1 MDVITYPCWNCEGLM
16 LFVFFSELF
25 LCEDDV
31 EKLHDFEEE
40 SIEDYFRAKEQ
51 QLQSSTDERI
61 RLTAER

>member
-1 MDVITYPCWNCEGLM
+1 M